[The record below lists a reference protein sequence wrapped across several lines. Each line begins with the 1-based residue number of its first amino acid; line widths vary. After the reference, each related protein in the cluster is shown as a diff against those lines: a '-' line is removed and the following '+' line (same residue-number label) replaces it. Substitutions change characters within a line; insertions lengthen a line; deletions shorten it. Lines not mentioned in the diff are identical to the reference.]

1 MCVLLLKAPYKINQ
15 TADVS
20 QTKIMFSLFPSE
32 SHAKLVPALR
42 GPKMHNTEDPMQA
55 GLYAYFLRSLIHH
68 QDQLLG
74 LI

>member
-1 MCVLLLKAPYKINQ
+1 MRFVIKSTLQNKSS
-15 TADVS
+15 ADVS

>member
-1 MCVLLLKAPYKINQ
+1 MRFVIKSPLQNKSS
-15 TADVS
+15 ADVS